1 MPLTD
6 VACRNAKPAE
16 KPRKLADSGNLYLLV
31 QPNGSRL
38 WRMNY
43 RYEGKQKTLAFGRYP
58 EIGLGEARR
67 RRDAAKALLEEG
79 RDPSNADVEGGES
92 FEQVAREWLAAQ
104 RWKSSHG
111 LRVISRVEADLFP
124 QFGYVAV
131 AKLDAPT
138 ILKALRKIE
147 ERGAMEIAK
156 RMRQTVGQIMR
167 YAIATGR
174 ADRDP
179 AADLKGA
186 LKPSPRVRSMAALR
200 DRDLPEF
207 FTRLRSYDGDVRTR
221 LAVEFVMH
229 TFVRTNELRF
239 AKWSEFEGDLWR
251 IPAERMK
258 MGREHLV
265 PLTRQS
271 MAILDQL
278 RTEDEWV
285 CRMSENTMLFCLYR
299 IGYHRRATIHGF
311 RSTASTIL
319 NESGL
324 WNPDAVERQ
333 LAHADNT
340 IRGVYNAAQYLH
352 ERRRMMEWWSDYLD
366 ERGSGGI

>member
-1 MPLTD
+1 
-6 VACRNAKPAE
+6 
-16 KPRKLADSGNLYLLV
+16 
-31 QPNGSRL
+31 
-38 WRMNY
+38 
-43 RYEGKQKTLAFGRYP
+43 
-58 EIGLGEARR
+58 
-67 RRDAAKALLEEG
+67 
-79 RDPSNADVEGGES
+79 
-92 FEQVAREWLAAQ
+92 
-104 RWKSSHG
+104 
-111 LRVISRVEADLFP
+111 
-124 QFGYVAV
+124 
-131 AKLDAPT
+131 
-138 ILKALRKIE
+138 
-147 ERGAMEIAK
+147 
-156 RMRQTVGQIMR
+156 
-167 YAIATGR
+167 
-174 ADRDP
+174 
-179 AADLKGA
+179 
-186 LKPSPRVRSMAALR
+186 
-200 DRDLPEF
+200 
-207 FTRLRSYDGDVRTR
+207 
-221 LAVEFVMH
+221 MH